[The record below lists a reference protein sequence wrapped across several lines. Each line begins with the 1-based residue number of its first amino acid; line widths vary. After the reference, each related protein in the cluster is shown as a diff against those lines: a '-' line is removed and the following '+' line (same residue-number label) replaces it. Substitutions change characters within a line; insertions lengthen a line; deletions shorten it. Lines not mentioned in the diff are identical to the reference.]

1 MESPTTKLAPPL
13 EPLLALIRNLVA
25 AAAQAP
31 TTRQRPVRVHSVQ
44 ALPDGLALEIEARGL
59 NVLVDGGYR
68 VEVAILRTCRESTL
82 CDVRV
87 VQGRVA
93 GTLLNWS
100 LKLLPNSVLNAL
112 LRGHA
117 GGALSMEG
125 DRVLVD
131 HQALIAWLLRKQE
144 R

>member
-1 MESPTTKLAPPL
+1 MSKDPPTTELAPPVP
-13 EPLLALIRNLVA
+13 PLLALLHNLVA

-31 TTRQRPVRVHSVQ
+31 ALQQRPVRVHSVK

-59 NVLVDGGYR
+59 NVLVDGRYR
-68 VEVAILRTCRESTL
+68 VEVAILRTRRESTL

-87 VQGRVA
+87 ARGRVA
-93 GTLLNWS
+93 GALFNWG
-100 LKLLPNSVLNAL
+100 LKLLPNTVLNAL

-117 GGALSMEG
+117 GGALRMEG

-131 HQALIAWLLRKQE
+131 HQALIAWLLKW
-144 R
+144 